1 MKPTTLHT
9 LLFTILFSA
18 VSIFSANAQLTYSGG
33 RLSLDTTPIGS
44 YKVSIAG
51 NGAYFKLPSQT
62 NFFQIDI
69 SSENTRLAGHGD
81 QISFYN
87 SSTNKYNS
95 INVLNVYYHSDARAK
110 TNVRD
115 FSQGL
120 EVISRIRP
128 VTYNFINE
136 GKNYRRSSDQEI
148 GVLAQEL
155 EEVLPGAVIT
165 DKAVSYTHLTLPTIA

>member
-69 SSENTRLAGHGD
+69 SSE
-81 QISFYN
+81 
-87 SSTNKYNS
+87 S

-165 DKAVSYTHLTLPTIA
+165 DKEGNKCVNYNMLIPVLIDAVKSLQAEVNALKENR